1 MFLMKEKMKG
11 SKEVRNQKK
20 SLKNSLLICGA
31 VLTIFAV
38 PTAYVYANDDGGY
51 VVQEDVKIDCLPN
64 AGSDSSSTK
73 KDGSSDGSTASS
85 EGDWLTEGTEAYK
98 VAKSIYDIMTEEYGV
113 SGAFAVGMISNVK
126 GESAFIPDRGE
137 SAFDKPYAIR
147 RFGMNNKK
155 PVEGMGPSTA
165 TQNANYGYTYFGGGL
180 FQFTPYQK
188 FADSEYWGKENKTE
202 GWAVEN
208 QLAFLW
214 ASEFGNKAVENYFG
228 RVGLSDYSTVEQLI
242 STDDPAKASQ
252 YFQMAYERPESF
264 HSERAEWAK
273 EANKVFNKD
282 NKKADKSKWK
292 FNTSTGTNSSVVDVK
307 GKKSKG
313 NGSLT
318 LGDCN
323 TADSTKV
330 KKGGGAWG
338 NDGTG
343 THNQS
348 PSGWGIPWKPE
359 EVPDDIKPYALDPE
373 SLGVKYKGQYG
384 TSLTAPNSDG
394 WIDFGF
400 GGSDPGQCTELAAT
414 LAWHIWQK
422 GTDHLLHTN
431 GNGGEVVANMTSAFG
446 KDGYSKEPKAGA
458 TFSEV
463 NGDAGHVGI
472 VSHVFEN
479 GDILILEQNTPY
491 SGSGAGMPNTW
502 NYRLIAKAD
511 VATQCNGGFY
521 YAGDVGYTVN
531 PDAKTL
537 GK

>member
-1 MFLMKEKMKG
+1 MKEKLKG

-31 VLTIFAV
+31 ILTIVAV
-38 PTAYVYANDDGGY
+38 PTAYVYADDDGGY
-51 VVQEDVKIDCLPN
+51 VVQEDVKIDCLPSVN
-64 AGSDSSSTK
+64 SSESTSK
-73 KDGSSDGSTASS
+73 NSSNNNSTATA

-98 VAKSIYDIMTEEYGV
+98 VAQRIYEIFTEEYGT
-113 SGAFAVGMISNVK
+113 SGAFAVGVLSNVK
-126 GESAFIPDRGE
+126 GESNFIPDVLEGGVRAGMNTPDGE
-137 SAFDKPYAIR
+137 SYNSA
-147 RFGMNNKK
+147 N
-155 PVEGMGPSTA
+155 PSA
-165 TQNANYGYTYFGGGL
+165 VGGGGL
-180 FQFTPYQK
+180 FQFTPYTK
-188 FADSEYWGKENKTE
+188 FSHSQWWKGRSGSD
-202 GWAVEN
+202 GWAIEN
-208 QLAFLW
+208 QVDAVWGL
-214 ASEFGNKAVENYFG
+214 EFGNRAVENYFSRTG
-228 RVGLSDYSTVEQLI
+228 KSNFSTVEDLI
-242 STDDPAKASQ
+242 STDDPALASE
-252 YFQMAYERPESF
+252 YFQMAYERPQSF
-264 HSERAEWAK
+264 HAERAEWAK
-273 EANKVFNKD
+273 QADKVFNKD
-282 NKKADKSKWK
+282 KKKADKSKWK
-292 FNTSTGTNSSVVDVK
+292 FDGGNNSNSSVVDVK
-307 GKKSKG
+307 GKNSKG
-313 NGSLT
+313 NGSLA

-400 GGSDPGQCTELAAT
+400 SGGVAGQCTELAAT

-431 GNGGEVVANMTSAFG
+431 GNGGEVVANMTSTFG
-446 KDGYSKEPKAGA
+446 KNGYSKEPKAGA

-479 GDILILEQNTPY
+479 GDVLILEQNTPY

-511 VATQCNGGFY
+511 VATQCSGGFY
-521 YAGDVGYTVN
+521 YAGDAGYTVN